1 MGKTTKY
8 KQLISIM
15 CIVITI
21 ICSVC
26 GCSSGQMENVPD
38 DTAGMEEIIIGSD
51 NYPPFNYTDM
61 DGQPTGIDVEL
72 AKEAFYRLGYKAVFV
87 SIDWEDKKKLLK
99 NGEIDC
105 LWGSFSM
112 NGREDEYKWAGPYM
126 LSRQV
131 IAVSNESNIYN
142 IGDLEDKVIAVQTTT
157 KPEEIFTKRTD
168 VRIPQV
174 GEIFSLQNREL
185 IYPFLSKGYVDAI
198 AAHETAIIQY
208 MKDYNIEFRIL
219 SEPLATVG
227 LGVAFDKNDERGI
240 DTQLS
245 MVLMEMGE
253 DGTIKQIV
261 SKYLED
267 ADKYLEGYGY
277 DK

>member
-1 MGKTTKY
+1 MKGRTNKIK
-8 KQLISIM
+8 KM
-15 CIVITI
+15 
-21 ICSVC
+21 
-26 GCSSGQMENVPD
+26 M
-38 DTAGMEEIIIGSD
+38 TAGLVCTTMILTVGCAEQTVVKEQKAESLPVIVVGSD
-51 NYPPFNYTDM
+51 NYPPFNYLNA
-61 DGQPTGIDVEL
+61 DGDPTGIDVEL

-87 SIDWEDKKKLLK
+87 SIDCEDKKELLK

>member
-1 MGKTTKY
+1 
-8 KQLISIM
+8 
-15 CIVITI
+15 
-21 ICSVC
+21 
-26 GCSSGQMENVPD
+26 
-38 DTAGMEEIIIGSD
+38 
-51 NYPPFNYTDM
+51 
-61 DGQPTGIDVEL
+61 
-72 AKEAFYRLGYKAVFV
+72 
-87 SIDWEDKKKLLK
+87 
-99 NGEIDC
+99 
-105 LWGSFSM
+105 
-112 NGREDEYKWAGPYM
+112 
-126 LSRQV
+126 
-131 IAVSNESNIYN
+131 
-142 IGDLEDKVIAVQTTT
+142 
-157 KPEEIFTKRTD
+157 
-168 VRIPQV
+168 
-174 GEIFSLQNREL
+174 
-185 IYPFLSKGYVDAI
+185 
-198 AAHETAIIQY
+198 